1 MAATEHL
8 PSPNAEDIMAYLDG
22 EGTEAWRASIEA
34 HLATCEPCQT
44 LAAEQQHLSASLG
57 AWHVD
62 AAPASLRVPAAAQ
75 RPRPQGLPQRLA
87 GRRWRRVGLVGLS
100 AAATV
105 VLGLSLSQGSRF
117 TEAGRSPGDADLTS
131 GAPMPSSTSAG
142 NLPEPVSSF
151 VGGEASTLDRAYER
165 SASRDSQAGQF
176 AQMQKAAPAAAAR
189 QESLR
194 QPSVIRTASLRIVAR
209 DFSGVRSAVEAIVAE
224 AGGFIDQMTATGDA
238 GAARRLRG
246 TLRVPSDRLADA
258 AGRLRGLGQV
268 IEDTQGSVDVTDQ
281 LVDLDVRLS
290 GARATELRLTE
301 LLRTRTGK
309 LSDVLDIER
318 ELARVRIDIERLNA
332 QSTNVGRQV
341 SYATLS
347 IDISEERKA
356 GIDPGPLSLAS
367 RLRVAAADGL
377 EAALE
382 TVVWTVLTL
391 VRVGPQV
398 VLWMLLLGVAWLIV
412 RRRIGPRLRDVW
424 MHGGAE

>member
-151 VGGEASTLDRAYER
+151 VGGEASTLDRAYR
-165 SASRDSQAGQF
+165 GQR
-176 AQMQKAAPAAAAR
+176 PG
-189 QESLR
+189 
-194 QPSVIRTASLRIVAR
+194 IRRPGSSHRCR
-209 DFSGVRSAVEAIVAE
+209 
-224 AGGFIDQMTATGDA
+224 
-238 GAARRLRG
+238 RRLRPRPHVRNRCG
-246 TLRVPSDRLADA
+246 NLRSSAPRPCGSSRETSPASVPRSRPSSLRPAD
-258 AGRLRGLGQV
+258 
-268 IEDTQGSVDVTDQ
+268 S
-281 LVDLDVRLS
+281 S
-290 GARATELRLTE
+290 
-301 LLRTRTGK
+301 TR
-309 LSDVLDIER
+309 
-318 ELARVRIDIERLNA
+318 
-332 QSTNVGRQV
+332 
-341 SYATLS
+341 
-347 IDISEERKA
+347 
-356 GIDPGPLSLAS
+356 
-367 RLRVAAADGL
+367 
-377 EAALE
+377 
-382 TVVWTVLTL
+382 
-391 VRVGPQV
+391 
-398 VLWMLLLGVAWLIV
+398 
-412 RRRIGPRLRDVW
+412 
-424 MHGGAE
+424 